1 MSETIWDQSYPPS
14 IFTPPIIV
22 PTGAVAGTPGA
33 WTPAGAQAPATLA
46 AANALGLS
54 LGARWAAGTWVD
66 LAGGSDIYWAGA
78 AFVAGQAPAEEE
90 PEAEPEAA
98 PKATRRKAADS
109 DS

>member
-14 IFTPPIIV
+14 LWEVPPIIV

-54 LGARWAAGTWVD
+54 LGAIWAPGSWVD
-66 LAGGSDIYWAGA
+66 LAAGGDIHWAGA
-78 AFVAGQAPAEEE
+78 AFAAGVAPAAE
-90 PEAEPEAA
+90 PEAEAA